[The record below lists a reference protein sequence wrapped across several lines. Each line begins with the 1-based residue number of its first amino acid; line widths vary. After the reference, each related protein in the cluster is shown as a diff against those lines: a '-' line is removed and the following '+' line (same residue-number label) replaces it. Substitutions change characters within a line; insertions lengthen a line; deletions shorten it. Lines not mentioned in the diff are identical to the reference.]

1 MCNGSVR
8 QPGPAADGYLSRRSH
23 PAGMQETRRRVL
35 EALADGPV
43 SGPALAERLDVSRAA
58 VWKHVEALREAG
70 FEVES
75 REAGYVLAGVPE
87 FGGAAVE
94 FGLEAPFEVEYHD
107 SIGSTNDRARE
118 LATAGA
124 EDVVV
129 LADEQTGARGRLDRE
144 WASPSGGVWMSV
156 VCRPDLPPAQVP
168 VYTLAA
174 AVATTEALRA
184 VGVDAGIKWPNDVL
198 VPGPDDEGM
207 DAGDE
212 RKLVGIL
219 TEMEGEADRVSWVVV
234 GVGLNANVDADAVP
248 ESGTTVREQVGD
260 VDRAELTRHIL
271 ERFDELRADPD
282 GVLPAWRELATTLGR
297 RVRVETP
304 GGEVVG
310 EAVDVEFPG
319 TLVVETA
326 DGRRRVSAGDCEHL
340 RPV

>member
-1 MCNGSVR
+1 VL
-8 QPGPAADGYLSRRSH
+8 DG
-23 PAGMQETRRRVL
+23 
-35 EALADGPV
+35 LADGPV

-75 REAGYVLAGVPE
+75 RDDGYVLTGVPE

-94 FGLEAPFEVEYHD
+94 FGLEAPFDVEYHD

-118 LATAGA
+118 LADEGA
-124 EDVVV
+124 AAVAVV
-129 LADEQTGARGRLDRE
+129 ADAQTGARGRLDRE
-144 WASPSGGVWMSV
+144 WASPPGGIWLSV
-156 VCRPDLPPAQVP
+156 LCRPDLPPAQVP

-174 AVATTEALRA
+174 AVATTEAVRA

-198 VPGPDDEGM
+198 VGE
-207 DAGDE
+207 DE

-234 GVGLNANVDADAVP
+234 GVGLNANLDAADVP
-248 ESGTTVREQVGD
+248 ETATTLREQVGD
-260 VDRAELTRHIL
+260 VDRAEVTRHIL
-271 ERFDELRADPD
+271 ERFHELRADPES
-282 GVLPAWRELATTLGR
+282 VLPAWRDLATTLGK

-304 GGEVVG
+304 AGDVVG

-319 TLVVETA
+319 TLVVET
-326 DGRRRVSAGDCEHL
+326 DEGERRVSAGDCEHL